1 MIFVHMQVVKFQVND
16 QLLTSS
22 PSDSNNSTDSGAG
35 SSTNELKI
43 VASARRLEIVFMLM
57 TLWQPQKCDKFDI
70 QV

>member
-1 MIFVHMQVVKFQVND
+1 MQVVKFQVND

-43 VASARRLEIVFMLM
+43 VASARRLEILCM